1 MDIVSYSRHYYTFL
15 SKKALKENP
24 KRLLDFGC
32 GDGSFL
38 ASLTGKV
45 NKRYGIDIDD
55 RIIAHARNQ
64 FSEINFQV
72 LRSEKRMPYKDNFFD
87 VVTLHHVLEHVN
99 SETQVVKEI
108 YRVLKPG
115 GLFFLASPY
124 RGLFTW
130 ADTANLRFRFPRIHK
145 YFFKLFLGE
154 DQYQRRFVNKIKE
167 GLYGD
172 CSISRQWHKH
182 YQETEIRNLLE
193 AKFEIQNFIKY
204 SLFSP
209 FLLVLTNVWYFIFKS
224 HNLFLLWLLQLDN
237 VVKAGELSYN
247 FFVVSK
253 KTTKI

>member
-1 MDIVSYSRHYYTFL
+1 MNTVSYSRHYYTFL
-15 SKKALKENP
+15 SKEALKGKS

-38 ASLTGKV
+38 VGLADEV
-45 NKRYGIDIDD
+45 NERYGIDIDD
-55 RIIAHARNQ
+55 RIITQAR
-64 FSEINFQV
+64 SHLPEINFQV
-72 LRSEKRMPYKDNFFD
+72 LRSEKRIPFKDNFFD

-115 GLFFLASPY
+115 GLFLLASPY
-124 RGLFTW
+124 YGLFTW
-130 ADTANLRFRFPRIHK
+130 ADTANLRFRFPKIHK

-154 DQYQRRFVNKIKE
+154 NLYQKRFVNKIKE

-172 CSISRQWHKH
+172 CSISRHWHKH
-182 YQETEIRNLLE
+182 YRETEIKQLLQD
-193 AKFEIQNFIKY
+193 KFEVLSFSKY

-209 FLLVLTNVWYFIFKS
+209 FLLVFTNIWHFLFKR
-224 HNLFLLWLLQLDN
+224 HNPVLLWLLRLDN
-237 VVKAGELSYN
+237 MVKAGELSYN

-253 KTTKI
+253 KQL